1 MESNSKIKD
10 IKPKREKDL
19 SKKEKRKMRKKKIMM
34 KMS

>member
-10 IKPKREKDL
+10 IKPKREIDL
-19 SKKEKRKMRKKKIMM
+19 SKKEKSQMRKKKIMM